1 MRDLYKV
8 LGIAATADNGRIKT
22 AFRRRAKAFHPDLN
36 PGDRRAEERFKEL
49 TQAYEVLRSAHARAT
64 YDAYRAQ
71 RRSAVRRRVVSSAAM
86 MAASFALTL
95 GSAVAVLAAHD
106 TGSPLREGW
115 KVVVT
120 RMASAFVRPADGEA
134 DEWTKATS
142 VTVARTSETEIA
154 KASPATA
161 VVQPG
166 KAARRELEEK
176 ADVERVTTRP
186 APPGKTGAPVQAVA
200 AKKLAAASRPPSDA
214 ERNAAALRSMV
225 AVGDVIRTWPAEDE
239 PRMGLGAARR

>member
-1 MRDLYKV
+1 VRDLYKV
-8 LGIAATADNGRIKT
+8 LGIAPTADNGRIKT

-36 PGDRRAEERFKEL
+36 PGDSRAEERFREL
-49 TQAYEVLRSAHARAT
+49 AEAYEVLRSAHARAT

-71 RRSAVRRRVVSSAAM
+71 RRSAVRRRVAGSAAM

-95 GSAVAVLAAHD
+95 GSAFAVLAAHD

-120 RMASAFVRPADGEA
+120 RVASAFVRPAEA

-142 VTVARTSETEIA
+142 VTVARMPEMEIA
-154 KASPATA
+154 KAPPATA
-161 VVQPG
+161 VAQPG
-166 KAARRELEEK
+166 KVPRRRVQDEQAGVEPVMTTAAPHGK
-176 ADVERVTTRP
+176 AE
-186 APPGKTGAPVQAVA
+186 APVRVVT
-200 AKKLAAASRPPSDA
+200 AKKFAAASRPSPDV
-214 ERNAAALRSMV
+214 ERNEAALQSMV
-225 AVGDVIRTWPAEDE
+225 AIGDVSRTWPIEDE